1 MPRSNAQNRVYWC
14 LIRTLGIDEDTRR
27 AMLLDRYRALSSRGL
42 STAQMAD
49 QINWL
54 RYLAGEA
61 PRYEP
66 AVVAGGASVNQ
77 VRFIEGLERDL
88 GWDDNPD
95 RLAGFLRKVV
105 GVETASGLTSR
116 QAARV
121 IETLKAMHKRQAPE
135 TAETKGIGCR
145 S

>member
-77 VRFIEGLERDL
+77 VRFIERLERDL
-88 GWDDNPD
+88 GWDINPA
-95 RLAGFLRKVV
+95 RLAGFLRRLAS
-105 GVETASGLTSR
+105 VETTSALSAA

-121 IETLKAMHKRQAPE
+121 IEALKGIRNRQGAE
-135 TAETKGIGCR
+135 TADAR
-145 S
+145 R